1 MFSQDRIRAR
11 MPEMEEVRPIRYEP
25 EEVVLQSDFV
35 RPYIATGEEAST
47 VGSFSEDVCWW
58 NIIILLKF
66 NNEVRF

>member
-1 MFSQDRIRAR
+1 

-47 VGSFSEDVCWW
+47 VGSFSEDVC
-58 NIIILLKF
+58 
-66 NNEVRF
+66 